1 VGSRLFCVKNDAY
14 HPTAVGVIKPNSK
27 PQSTHLQ
34 RKTTMKGWTFI
45 HNGNGYCRPDREEVE
60 ELLADLIEKDK
71 FFKRESKFSYCAPD
85 GSPIQY
91 AQVTVEEGHLIS
103 YKAIKPPT
111 SRTQP

>member
-1 VGSRLFCVKNDAY
+1 MVLK
-14 HPTAVGVIKPNSK
+14 TL
-27 PQSTHLQ
+27 QSIGCRHSC
-34 RKTTMKGWTFI
+34 RHKGWTFI